1 MPLIEHYRAMARNN
15 AWSNARLMAA
25 CRQLSPAEFVAQR
38 TSFFPSLSLTLNHI
52 LIVDWYYLDAL
63 EGGGRGIA
71 LFAEEEP
78 YPLIDDLARAQDAAD
93 RRLIAYC
100 DRLEAADIGR
110 DLALDRGRRGRLV
123 DKIGNVLP
131 HLFVHQI
138 HHRGQAHAMLA
149 GTKIAPPQLD
159 EFFLAEDRPTR
170 DSELRDLGIAS

>member
-63 EGGGRGIA
+63 EGGGRGVA

-100 DRLEAADIGR
+100 DRLEAADLGR
-110 DLALDRGRRGRLV
+110 DLLGHGGGRGAE
-123 DKIGNVLP
+123 
-131 HLFVHQI
+131 
-138 HHRGQAHAMLA
+138 QAHDDQQRCRDASREPHALFPALPGSPFRAARDRARRAPDIGVNA
-149 GTKIAPPQLD
+149 GDGK
-159 EFFLAEDRPTR
+159 
-170 DSELRDLGIAS
+170 